1 VHYASNQGVTMI
13 VRLNFRSGVPVYMQ
27 IVSQVKAAAASGAV
41 KPGDSL
47 PSVRALAEELSI
59 NRNTVSKAYAELE
72 AEGVLELR
80 QGSGC
85 FLKANGVSPLRK
97 TIRSERLAAEIDA
110 LIVHAHHLQI
120 NEDDLRQLLDQRL
133 AAFRTEQLDHRNG

>member
-1 VHYASNQGVTMI
+1 MI

-27 IVSQVKAAAASGAV
+27 IVSQVKAAAASGV
-41 KPGDSL
+41 LRPGDPL
-47 PSVRALAEELSI
+47 PSVRNLAEDLQI

-72 AEGVLELR
+72 TEGVLELH

-97 TIRSERLAAEIDA
+97 TVRSERLASEIDA

-120 NEDDLRQLLDQRL
+120 SGEELMDLLEQRL
-133 AAFRTEQLDHRNG
+133 AIFRKEQLQRETP